1 MSGKIHKAA
10 LFLRRDGRMLLCR
23 RREGSQLLIL
33 PGGKLEPGETAE
45 EALER
50 ELREELGEVEA
61 VALERVGTYEGP
73 AAGHP
78 GRTVVIELFAGE
90 LRGEPRACAEI
101 GDLVWFG
108 AGDDEALLAPSLRD
122 SILPDLRA
130 RGLLPVKS

>member
-1 MSGKIHKAA
+1 MSGVIYKAA

-45 EALER
+45 EALRR
-50 ELREELGEVEA
+50 ELKEELGEVEA
-61 VALERVGTYEGP
+61 TGLERVGTYEGP

-78 GRTVVIELFAGE
+78 GRTVVIELFGGE
-90 LRGEPRACAEI
+90 LRGEPVACAEI
-101 GDLVWFG
+101 GELVWFG

-122 SILPDLRA
+122 SIIPDLRE
-130 RGLLPVKS
+130 RGLLPAKS